1 MNKYKRNQ
9 TVYWSATDSQKM
21 ERQCRYSV
29 MIPESTLAT
38 RMPIVN
44 PETTID
50 IAEARRS
57 GGARS
62 PTSGSMICG
71 VTVATPVKNCI
82 AIKAFSFFVVAN
94 PML

>member
-1 MNKYKRNQ
+1 MNRYSRNQ
-9 TVYWSATDSQKM
+9 TVYCSATDSQKT
-21 ERQCRYSV
+21 ERQCTYWV

-38 RMPIVN
+38 RMPIVK
-44 PETTID
+44 PDTTID
-50 IAEARRS
+50 IADARRS

-71 VTVATPVKNCI
+71 VTVATPTKNCI
-82 AIKAFSFFVVAN
+82 AMKAFKFVVVAI